1 MCGGISYRQLG
12 RSPLRHLVDARP
24 GTMGDLDSARVQPG
38 ERITVYVADDHPVFR
53 EAVGRAIK
61 SRPDFELVGQ
71 AADGRE
77 ALTEVRELTPS
88 VALLDNGLPSLTGVD
103 ILRAVK
109 RDAVPTRVIILSA
122 DDSGSLVYE
131 AVQLGAA
138 GFLTKVATL
147 AEICDAVA
155 AVARGATVLAPEIQ
169 AGLVGELRAQSQT
182 GAPLLS
188 GRESEV
194 LRLIAEG
201 RSAPEI
207 GEQLFISPSTVKSH
221 TRNLF
226 EKLGVS
232 DRAAAVAEGMRRGL
246 LE

>member
-1 MCGGISYRQLG
+1 MRLG
-12 RSPLRHLVDARP
+12 DSPTGAPLSVFRLPV
-24 GTMGDLDSARVQPG
+24 RVTG
-38 ERITVYVADDHPVFR
+38 RERISVYVADDHPVFR

-61 SRPDFELVGQ
+61 ARPDFELAGQ

-77 ALTEVRELTPS
+77 ALTEIRELTPS

-109 RDAVPTRVIILSA
+109 RDSVPTRVIILSA

-147 AEICDAVA
+147 TEICDAVA

-169 AGLVGELRAQSQT
+169 AGLVGELRAQTQT

-188 GRESEV
+188 ERESEV
-194 LRLIAEG
+194 LRLIAQG

>member
-1 MCGGISYRQLG
+1 V
-12 RSPLRHLVDARP
+12 PAP
-24 GTMGDLDSARVQPG
+24 

-61 SRPDFELVGQ
+61 SRPEFELAGMTG
-71 AADGRE
+71 DGRE
-77 ALTEVRELTPS
+77 ALAEIRELSPA
-88 VALLDNGLPSLTGVD
+88 VAILDYHLPSLTGVD
-103 ILRAVK
+103 ILRAVQ
-109 RDAVPTRVIILSA
+109 RDSVPTRVIMLSA

-147 AEICDAVA
+147 TEISDAVA
-155 AVARGATVLAPEIQ
+155 TVARGGTVLAPEVQ
-169 AGLVGELRAQSQT
+169 SGLASQVRTQSQNET
-182 GAPLLS
+182 PLLS
-188 GRESEV
+188 ARESEI

-201 RSAPEI
+201 LSSPEI
-207 GEQLFISPSTVKSH
+207 GARLYISSSTVKTH
-221 TRNLF
+221 VRNLF

-232 DRAAAVAEGMRRGL
+232 DRASAVAEGMRRGL

>member
-1 MCGGISYRQLG
+1 M
-12 RSPLRHLVDARP
+12 
-24 GTMGDLDSARVQPG
+24 RVQVG

-61 SRPDFELVGQ
+61 ARPEFELAGQ
-71 AADGRE
+71 AGDGRQ
-77 ALTEVRELTPS
+77 ALTEIRELAPK
-88 VALLDNGLPSLTGVD
+88 VALLDNRLPSLAGVD
-103 ILRAVK
+103 VLRAVQ
-109 RDAVPTRVIILSA
+109 RDSVPTRVIILSA

-147 AEICDAVA
+147 TQICDAVA
-155 AVARGATVLAPEIQ
+155 AVARGGTVLAPEVQ
-169 AGLVGELRAQSQT
+169 AGLVGEMRAQSQAE
-182 GAPLLS
+182 APLLS
-188 GRESEV
+188 EREAEI
-194 LRLIAEG
+194 LRLIADG
-201 RSAPEI
+201 LSAPEI
-207 GEQLFISPSTVKSH
+207 GAQLFISPSTVKTH
-221 TRNLF
+221 VRNLF

>member
-1 MCGGISYRQLG
+1 
-12 RSPLRHLVDARP
+12 
-24 GTMGDLDSARVQPG
+24 
-38 ERITVYVADDHPVFR
+38 VFR

-61 SRPDFELVGQ
+61 ARPDFELAGQ

-77 ALTEVRELTPS
+77 ALTEIRELAPS
-88 VALLDNGLPSLTGVD
+88 VAVLDNGLPSLTGVE

-109 RDAVPTRVIILSA
+109 RDSVPTRVIILSA

-147 AEICDAVA
+147 TEICDAVA

-169 AGLVGELRAQSQT
+169 AGLVGELRAQTQT

-188 GRESEV
+188 ERESEV
-194 LRLIAEG
+194 LRLIAQG

>member
-1 MCGGISYRQLG
+1 MAPRLPV
-12 RSPLRHLVDARP
+12 RVPAR
-24 GTMGDLDSARVQPG
+24 
-38 ERITVYVADDHPVFR
+38 ERISVYVADDHPVFR

-61 SRPDFELVGQ
+61 ARPDFELTGQ

-77 ALTEVRELTPS
+77 ALTEIRELTPS

-109 RDAVPTRVIILSA
+109 RDSVPTRVIILSA

-147 AEICDAVA
+147 TEICDAVA

-169 AGLVGELRAQSQT
+169 AGLVGELRAQSHT

-188 GRESEV
+188 ERESEV

-207 GEQLFISPSTVKSH
+207 GEALFISPSTVKSH

>member
-1 MCGGISYRQLG
+1 
-12 RSPLRHLVDARP
+12 
-24 GTMGDLDSARVQPG
+24 
-38 ERITVYVADDHPVFR
+38 VYVADDHPVFR

-61 SRPDFELVGQ
+61 SRPEFELAGL

-77 ALTEVRELTPS
+77 ALSEIRELTPS
-88 VALLDNGLPSLTGVD
+88 VALLDNQLPSLAGVD
-103 ILRAVK
+103 ILRAVQ
-109 RDAVPTRVIILSA
+109 RDSVPTRVIILSA

-138 GFLTKVATL
+138 GYLSKIATL
-147 AEICDAVA
+147 TEICDAVA
-155 AVARGATVLAPEIQ
+155 VVARGGTVLAPEVQ
-169 AGLVGELRAQSQT
+169 PGLVDEMRARSQT
-182 GAPLLS
+182 TTPLLTA
-188 GRESEV
+188 REGEV
-194 LRLIAEG
+194 LRLIADG

-207 GEQLFISPSTVKSH
+207 GAQLYVSPSTVKTH
-221 TRNLF
+221 IRNLF

>member
-1 MCGGISYRQLG
+1 
-12 RSPLRHLVDARP
+12 VDIWRIWASIAGAWIFRLTP
-24 GTMGDLDSARVQPG
+24 MRAH
-38 ERITVYVADDHPVFR
+38 ERISVFVADDHPVFR

-61 SRPDFELVGQ
+61 SRPEFELAGVAG
-71 AADGRE
+71 DGHE
-77 ALTEVRELTPS
+77 ALAEIRELQPA
-88 VALLDNGLPSLTGVD
+88 VALLDNRLPSLAGVD
-103 ILRAVK
+103 ILRAIQ
-109 RDAVPTRVIILSA
+109 RDCVATRVIILSA

-147 AEICDAVA
+147 TEICDAVA

-169 AGLVGELRAQSQT
+169 SGLVGEVRAQSET
-182 GAPLLS
+182 VSSPLS
-188 GRESEV
+188 ERESEV
-194 LRLIAEG
+194 LRLIADG
-201 RSAPEI
+201 LSAPEI
-207 GEQLFISPSTVKSH
+207 GTRLYISSSTVKTH
-221 TRNLF
+221 IRKLF

>member
-1 MCGGISYRQLG
+1 VRA
-12 RSPLRHLVDARP
+12 P
-24 GTMGDLDSARVQPG
+24 

-61 SRPDFELVGQ
+61 SRPEFELAGL

-77 ALTEVRELTPS
+77 ALKEIRSLVPS
-88 VALLDNGLPSLTGVD
+88 VALVDNGLPSLTGVG
-103 ILRAVK
+103 ILRAVE
-109 RDAVPTRVIILSA
+109 RDSVPTRVIILSA
-122 DDSGSLVYE
+122 DESGSLVYE

-138 GFLTKVATL
+138 GFLSKAATMS
-147 AEICDAVA
+147 EICDAVA
-155 AVARGATVLAPEIQ
+155 IVARGGTVLAPEVQ
-169 AGLVGELRAQSQT
+169 QGFVDEMRTRSSA

-188 GRESEV
+188 ERESEV

-201 RSAPEI
+201 LSAPEI
-207 GEQLFISPSTVKSH
+207 AAQLFISPATVRTHVK
-221 TRNLF
+221 NLF

-232 DRAAAVAEGMRRGL
+232 DRAAAVAEGMRRHL

>member
-1 MCGGISYRQLG
+1 M
-12 RSPLRHLVDARP
+12 
-24 GTMGDLDSARVQPG
+24 RVQVG

-61 SRPDFELVGQ
+61 ARPEFELAGQ
-71 AADGRE
+71 AGDGRQ
-77 ALTEVRELTPS
+77 ALTEIRELAPK
-88 VALLDNGLPSLTGVD
+88 VALLDNRLPFLAGVD
-103 ILRAVK
+103 VLRAVQ
-109 RDAVPTRVIILSA
+109 RDSVPTRVIILSA

-147 AEICDAVA
+147 TQICDAVA
-155 AVARGATVLAPEIQ
+155 AVARGGTVLAPEVQ
-169 AGLVGELRAQSQT
+169 AGLVGEMRTQSQAE
-182 GAPLLS
+182 APLLS
-188 GRESEV
+188 EREAEI
-194 LRLIAEG
+194 LRLIADG
-201 RSAPEI
+201 LSAPEI
-207 GEQLFISPSTVKSH
+207 GAQLFISPSTVKTH
-221 TRNLF
+221 VRNLF